1 MYLAATV
8 AGGEKKDSATFTAWA
23 SHFNNSHIC
32 CCGAGEYYP
41 LCILEGVP
49 FLTRSELDKKCS
61 HSTGLPW
68 QGSYSIKTLQIW
80 RKDGTENIATVN
92 SSFTSPWYHNWQKS
106 NRSPSVSWRD
116 MAGFG
121 KPNQTLT
128 DMRTRQRAIP
138 GWGRNRRAFRG
149 IRLNLV
155 LPRTDPISWPPQGT
169 QGSCVAHAR
178 LAQSEA

>member
-1 MYLAATV
+1 MLASANEQYQPKYFLLDFQTRTKNVMQSLTSHFSNNFGRKKTSPKSTDLFQMGFSYLNSKRAFVTVMFSPWFSEVAGKKKTGGQQKMYLAATV

-68 QGSYSIKTLQIW
+68 QGSYSIKTLQI
-80 RKDGTENIATVN
+80 
-92 SSFTSPWYHNWQKS
+92 
-106 NRSPSVSWRD
+106 
-116 MAGFG
+116 
-121 KPNQTLT
+121 
-128 DMRTRQRAIP
+128 
-138 GWGRNRRAFRG
+138 
-149 IRLNLV
+149 
-155 LPRTDPISWPPQGT
+155 
-169 QGSCVAHAR
+169 
-178 LAQSEA
+178 